1 MPHIDYYFATIS
13 PFTYLAGDRL
23 EQIAAAHGAEITY
36 KPLDIMQLFER
47 SGGLPPAKRHP
58 SRKEYR
64 MQELP
69 RWAEHLQ
76 MPINP
81 KPAHFPVNMAPSS
94 YAVIAAQQAGGGNL
108 GGLVQGLLRAVW
120 AEDRDISD
128 EAVIRDVLEA
138 NGFDPDLTNKGLLTG
153 AETYARNLEDA
164 AAAGVFG
171 SPFYIVRET
180 DQRFWGQDRLTF
192 LDQHLATL

>member
-58 SRKEYR
+58 SRNEYR

>member
-1 MPHIDYYFATIS
+1 MAQIDYYFATIS

-23 EQIAAAHGAEITY
+23 EKIAASHDAEITY

-58 SRKEYR
+58 SRVDYR

-69 RWAEHLQ
+69 RWAEYLQ

-94 YAVIAAQQAGGGNL
+94 YAVIAAQQAGGGDI
-108 GGLVQGLLRAVW
+108 GGLVQGFLRAVW
-120 AEDRDISD
+120 VEERYISD
-128 EAVIRDVLEA
+128 DAVIRDILQA
-138 NGFDPDLTNKGLLTG
+138 NGFDPDLCDKGLLTG
-153 AETYARNLEDA
+153 AEIYARNLEQA
-164 AAAGVFG
+164 VEAGVFG
-171 SPFYIVRET
+171 SPFYIVKET
-180 DQRFWGQDRLTF
+180 GQKFWGQDRLDF
-192 LDQHLATL
+192 LDRHLASL